1 LLTMS
6 GHQGTIYRIAY
17 IPGGK
22 RLVTC
27 SDDKTVRI
35 WNVENG
41 EQEGTSMEHDG
52 WVQGLAVTRDGKK
65 ILSGGRDEI
74 LGLRIWDVETQMPI
88 TELGGHETTIRCIA
102 TSSDDQLVASG

>member
-1 LLTMS
+1 MS
-6 GHQGTIYRIAY
+6 GHEDVIYGIAY
-17 IPGGK
+17 LPGEK

-27 SDDKTVRI
+27 SGDKTVRI

-65 ILSGGRDEI
+65 ILSGGM
-74 LGLRIWDVETQMPI
+74 GSKLRVWDVETQMPI
-88 TELGGHETTIRCIA
+88 TELGGHETSIPCIA
-102 TSSDDQLVASG
+102 MSPDDQLVASG